1 MRPVWLVTDY
11 SFVLYSSSNMTK
23 TVLAK
28 VLILCVALGGLGGIG
43 TFAVEYY
50 GQGGAEN
57 RELTHYGPG
66 F

>member
-1 MRPVWLVTDY
+1 
-11 SFVLYSSSNMTK
+11 MTK

-28 VLILCVALGGLGGIG
+28 VLVLCVALGGLGGIG

>member
-1 MRPVWLVTDY
+1 
-11 SFVLYSSSNMTK
+11 MTK

-28 VLILCVALGGLGGIG
+28 LLVLCVALGGLGGIG

-50 GQGGAEN
+50 GEAPQEN